1 MMGRNLEVDLNSAA
15 EVAHDPLSENG
26 GDGCTV
32 RVIGYA
38 SCVDAGA
45 TAALELKQQAEVI
58 TGECKRRG
66 FELIELVGERTLAT
80 GKGLSRPGSPTRSI
94 GSRLERRAGCSS
106 SSCRKSP
113 SQWASS
119 AP

>member
-26 GDGCTV
+26 GDGSTV

-38 SCVDAGA
+38 SCVHAGA

-66 FELIELVGERTLAT
+66 FELIELWVNGPLPPARGT
-80 GKGLSRPGSPTRSI
+80 
-94 GSRLERRAGCSS
+94 
-106 SSCRKSP
+106 
-113 SQWASS
+113 
-119 AP
+119 